1 MPIPVRNR
9 DPQLKGPLAG
19 VRVIEM
25 GQLLAGPFVAARL
38 ADFGAEV
45 IKIETPGAGD
55 AMRQWGHDRFEG
67 KGLWWPILARNKK
80 SVTANLRDSRGQD
93 LARKLISGADV
104 LVENFKPGTLEK
116 WGMSPD
122 ELHEINPGLVIA
134 RVSGYGQSGPYSER
148 PGFASI
154 GEAMGG
160 LRYINGYPDQPPPR
174 MGISLGDTLTGMFAA
189 QGVLMALYWRDGLG
203 GGKGQV
209 VDASIIESCFAMTES
224 ALPEYDKLGVIRKP
238 SGTGL
243 ANVSP
248 SNIFPTI
255 DGKWVV
261 IAANLDPMFIRLC
274 KAMAK
279 PDLAD
284 DPRYVT
290 HLERGKNAAEL
301 DGLIAE
307 WTKTLSASEL
317 TAKLDE
323 NGVVVGPIYSIA
335 DIANDEH
342 FKARDMIHRM
352 NDPVFGDIAVPGI
365 TPKLS
370 ETPSEIAWLG
380 SPEPGSHNQEVY
392 GDMLGFDEQEL
403 EDLKNDGVI

>member
-1 MPIPVRNR
+1 MPVPVNDR
-9 DPQLKGPLAG
+9 DPRLKGPLAG
-19 VRVIEM
+19 IRVIEM
-25 GQLLAGPFVAARL
+25 GQLLAGPFAAARL

-45 IKIETPGAGD
+45 IKIETPGTGD
-55 AMRQWGHDRFEG
+55 AMRQWGHNRFEG
-67 KGLWWPILARNKK
+67 KSLWWPVLARNKK
-80 SVTANLRDSRGQD
+80 SVTANLRDPRGQD
-93 LARKLISGADV
+93 LARKLIVGADV
-104 LVENFKPGTLEK
+104 PVENFKPGTLEK
-116 WGMSPD
+116 WGMSPA
-122 ELHEINPGLVIA
+122 ELHAINPGLVIA
-134 RVSGYGQSGPYSER
+134 RVSGYGQTGPYSKR
-148 PGFASI
+148 PGFASV

-174 MGISLGDTLTGMFAA
+174 MGISLGDTLSGMFAV

-209 VDASIIESCFAMTES
+209 VDASIVESCFAMMES
-224 ALPEYDKLGVIRKP
+224 ALPEYDKLGVIRQP

-248 SNIFPTI
+248 SNIFPTS
-255 DGKWVV
+255 DNKWVV

-274 KAMAK
+274 KAMEQ
-279 PDLAD
+279 PELAD

-290 HLERGKNAAEL
+290 HLERGKNATEL

-307 WTKTLSASEL
+307 WTETMTALQL
-317 TAKLDE
+317 TTRLDE
-323 NGVVVGPIYSIA
+323 NGVVVGQIYTIK

-370 ETPSEIAWLG
+370 ETAGKISWLG
-380 SPEPGSHNQEVY
+380 SPEPGSHNIEIY
-392 GDMLGFDEQEL
+392 GGMLGLKESEL
-403 EDLKNDGVI
+403 EDLKNDGII